1 MTPLL
6 NRRTLILSA
15 TALALAPLS
24 AMADMIPYTPG
35 NAEVTIAGGQTVLV
49 DFAADWC
56 STCRSQERTI
66 TALRDAN
73 PAYDEAITF
82 YRVDWDDYGG
92 SEFSTSLNVPRRS
105 TLVLFRDGVEVTRI
119 VAGTRERDIRA
130 LLDAGL

>member
-1 MTPLL
+1 M

-15 TALALAPLS
+15 AAVALAPL
-24 AMADMIPYTPG
+24 AATAQMIPYTPG

-56 STCRSQERTI
+56 STCRSQERTMER
-66 TALRDAN
+66 LRSEN

-82 YRVDWDDYGG
+82 YRVDWDDYGR
-92 SEFSTSLNVPRRS
+92 SEFTTSLNVPRRS
-105 TLVLFRDGVEVTRI
+105 TLILFRDGVEVSRI